1 MTRILVSFIIAISI
15 HAAFFLMR
23 MDWFQHGMSVQPA
36 ATHLTVTLSHRQPSV
51 STVKHVVPPKV
62 TVKKKIKKKASK
74 KRAKPRRKPTPV
86 PARSPEPV
94 IPPLSVPEPETDP
107 LPAPPETG
115 LQELSVNRDDQ
126 VQDISSLNRTETVML
141 TNTGGGSAESPVI
154 RQARPLYRQNPPPK
168 YPRTARRSRRQ
179 GTVILEVLVRRDGR
193 VGELKVSTS
202 SGFTILDRAAL
213 KSVRNWLFEPGK
225 RGNEKVEM
233 WVKVPIKFQLQ

>member
-62 TVKKKIKKKASK
+62 TVKKKAVK
-74 KRAKPRRKPTPV
+74 KRAKPRRKPAPV
-86 PARSPEPV
+86 PARSSEPV
-94 IPPLSVPEPETDP
+94 IPPVSVLEPETDLLSARP
-107 LPAPPETG
+107 EIGLP
-115 LQELSVNRDDQ
+115 ELSVNPDDQ
-126 VQDISSLNRTETVML
+126 GQDISSVNRTETVTL

-154 RQARPLYRQNPPPK
+154 RQAQPLYRQNPPPK